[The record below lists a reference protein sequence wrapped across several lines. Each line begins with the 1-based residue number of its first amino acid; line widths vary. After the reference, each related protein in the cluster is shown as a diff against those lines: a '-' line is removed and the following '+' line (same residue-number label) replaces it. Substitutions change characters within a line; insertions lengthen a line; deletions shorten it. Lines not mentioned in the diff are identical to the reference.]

1 MKRNLRLATGLII
14 AAYVIPHLINHALGL
29 ISLDAMEAMRRGM
42 VLVWGTPVAGVLL
55 FGSLLLHF
63 ILALEALYRRSH
75 LRMARWQVLQLVFGI
90 LVPPLIMTHAIG
102 TRVASELLGMEVT
115 YEYVLAAIWWSGPW
129 MVLKQAALVVVV
141 WIHAAIGLHFWLRL
155 KDWYPRALPVLYP
168 LAVLLP
174 VLALFGFFRVLADV
188 AVAASDRQWLRE
200 VFAERRAAPPEIDA
214 ILKGI
219 EPVLLTVMVTSLALV
234 LVARLVRHAYRT
246 RHGAY
251 RLSYPPNRVLA
262 APLGQT
268 VLETL
273 RAARIGHASVCGGKG
288 RCTTCRVRV
297 GGGLEDLPPPS
308 GVEIEALRRIHASPE
323 VRLACQLAPRHDLAV
338 VPLLPPDATARD
350 GKRPGGVE
358 GKERH
363 VTALFVD
370 LRGSTALGERKMPY
384 DVVFILNQ
392 FFAEMAAA
400 LQATG
405 GHYSTFTGDG
415 LMALYGLDG
424 PPEDGCKAALAGAAE
439 MMRRLRR
446 LNESLAT
453 ELADPLRVGIGIHTG
468 LAIVGTMGPP
478 GAPHVSALGDT
489 INVAARLES
498 ETKRFEV
505 PMIISQDVA
514 RLAAV
519 DVTNLAHHE
528 VTIRGRAGAP
538 IGIYCVEGPEAA
550 GDRSE

>member
-1 MKRNLRLATGLII
+1 MRRNLRLATGLII
-14 AAYVIPHLINHALGL
+14 AAYIIPHLINHALGL
-29 ISLDAMEAMRRGM
+29 ISIDAMEAMRRGM
-42 VLVWGTPVAGVLL
+42 VFVWGNPVTGLLL
-55 FGSLLLHF
+55 FGSLLLHL

-75 LRMARWQVLQLVFGI
+75 LRMARWQFFQLVFGI

-102 TRVASELLGMEVT
+102 TRFTSELLGMEVT
-115 YEYVLAAIWWSGPW
+115 YQYVLAAIWWSGPW
-129 MVLKQAALVVVV
+129 MVLKQASLVVVV
-141 WIHAAIGLHFWLRL
+141 WIHAAIGLHYWLRL

-174 VLALFGFFRVLADV
+174 TLALLGLFRALADV
-188 AVAASDRQWLRE
+188 AVEANDRQWLRE
-200 VFAERRAAPPEIDA
+200 VFAERLAAPPEIDA
-214 ILKGI
+214 ILKGL
-219 EPVLLTVMVTSLALV
+219 EPVLLTILASSLV
-234 LVARLVRHAYRT
+234 LVLLARLVRHAYRT
-246 RHGAY
+246 RHGVY
-251 RLSYPPNRVLA
+251 RLSYPPNRILV

-273 RAARIGHASVCGGKG
+273 HAASIRHASVCGGKG

-297 GGGLEDLPPPS
+297 GDGVAELAPPL
-308 GVEIEALRRIHASPE
+308 GIELEALRRIHASPE
-323 VRLACQLAPRHDLAV
+323 VRLACQLAPRRDLAV
-338 VPLLPPDATARD
+338 VPLLPPDASARD

-400 LQATG
+400 LKATG

-424 PPEDGCKAALAGAAE
+424 APEDGCRAALAGAAE
-439 MMRRLRR
+439 MAGRLQR
-446 LNESLAT
+446 LNYSLET
-453 ELADPLRVGIGIHTG
+453 ELAEPLRIGIGIHTG

-498 ETKRFEV
+498 ETKGFGV
-505 PMIISQDVA
+505 PMIISEHVA
-514 RLAAV
+514 RLADV
-519 DVTNLAHHE
+519 DVSHLARHE
-528 VTIRGRAGAP
+528 VEVRGRSGAP
-538 IGIYCVEGPEAA
+538 IGIFCVESPGAFTEQS
-550 GDRSE
+550 G

>member
-1 MKRNLRLATGLII
+1 VSRTLRLATGLII
-14 AAYVIPHLINHALGL
+14 AAYVIPHLVNHALGL
-29 ISLDAMEAMRRGM
+29 VSLDAMEAMRRGM
-42 VLVWGTPVAGVLL
+42 VLVWGNPVGGVLL

-63 ILALEALYRRSH
+63 ILALVALYRRSH
-75 LRMARWQVLQLVFGI
+75 LRIARWQALQLLFGI

-102 TRVASELLGMEVT
+102 TRVTSELLGMEVT
-115 YEYVLAAIWWSGPW
+115 YQYVLAAIWWSGPW
-129 MVLKQAALVVVV
+129 TVVKQAALVVVV
-141 WIHAAIGLHFWLRL
+141 WIHAAIGLHYWLRL
-155 KDWYPRALPVLYP
+155 TDWYPRVLPILYP

-174 VLALFGFFRVLADV
+174 VLALIGYFRTLADV
-188 AVAASDRQWLRE
+188 AVAASDRQWLAE

-214 ILKGI
+214 ILKGL
-219 EPVLLTVMVTSLALV
+219 EPVLLTIMASSLALV
-234 LVARLVRHAYRT
+234 LVARLIRHAYRT
-246 RHGAY
+246 RHGVY
-251 RLSYPPNRVLA
+251 RLRYPPNRELA

-273 RAARIGHASVCGGKG
+273 RAASIRHASVCGGKG

-297 GGGLEDLPPPS
+297 GDGLADLPPPS
-308 GVEIEALRRIHASPE
+308 GIELDALRRIHASPE
-323 VRLACQLAPRHDLAV
+323 VRLACQLAPRRDLAV

-370 LRGSTALGERKMPY
+370 LRGSTSLGERKMPY

-400 LQATG
+400 LKATG

-424 PPEDGCKAALAGAAE
+424 TPEDGCKAALAGAAE
-439 MMRRLRR
+439 MARRLQQ

-453 ELADPLRVGIGIHTG
+453 ELAEPLRIGIGIHTG

-498 ETKRFEV
+498 ETKRFDV
-505 PMIISQDVA
+505 PMVISEHVA
-514 RLAAV
+514 RLADV

-528 VTIRGRAGAP
+528 VEVRGRAGAP
-538 IGIYCVEGPEAA
+538 IGIYCIDSPGAVGS
-550 GDRSE
+550 RSE